1 LAVLTTPESSVLPEN
16 TQTTTGLPFISGLRI
31 SSHWAKK

>member
-1 LAVLTTPESSVLPEN
+1 LAVLTTPESSVLPEK
-16 TQTTTGLPFISGLRI
+16 THTTTGLFFISGFLI